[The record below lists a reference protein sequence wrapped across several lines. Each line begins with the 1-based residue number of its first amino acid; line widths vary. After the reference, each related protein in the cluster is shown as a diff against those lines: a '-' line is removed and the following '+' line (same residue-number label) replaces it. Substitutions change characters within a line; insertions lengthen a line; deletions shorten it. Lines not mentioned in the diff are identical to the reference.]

1 LLKSLELFKQAYAAY
16 PFADIAKKRELLFEI
31 SSNRIIDRKE
41 VAIELLSPFQE
52 LFRVKNPEACEACR
66 GGTRTCVKG
75 PDRKT
80 FKERLLDYADEVM
93 QKNEHGDPPTQSP

>member
-1 LLKSLELFKQAYAAY
+1 MFIY
-16 PFADIAKKRELLFEI
+16 R
-31 SSNRIIDRKE
+31 
-41 VAIELLSPFQE
+41 
-52 LFRVKNPEACEACR
+52 RVLASEACR